1 MTNNVGVSSALIVK
15 SSAKRIPQLFTIHY
29 SLFTF
34 HNPPNGMG
42 IKIIPSP
49 EHKSGVGYKVFHG
62 STLVAAFHC
71 HSLTLLRAHPS
82 CHFRQAAPKW
92 YHAVGSRSLLTNRL
106 FSELPAKARMSSSQ
120 LSSANL
126 PHFPGKVNPK
136 IHPLRARRAHGMPC
150 RPIDSI
156 FARPKAR
163 AAKYGTREVKPPC
176 GCSGVIGTGGARLS
190 PAILF
195 WGMANG
201 YPRTGFSPFL
211 SIP

>member
-1 MTNNVGVSSALIVK
+1 MCLGTDLI

-34 HNPPNGMG
+34 HYPPNGMG

-49 EHKSGVGYKVFHG
+49 EQIRGGIQSIPRFHPGCSGR
-62 STLVAAFHC
+62 C
-71 HSLTLLRAHPS
+71 HSLTLSRAHPS

-106 FSELPAKARMSSSQ
+106 FSELPAKARVSSSQ

-156 FARPKAR
+156 FSRPKAR
-163 AAKYGTREVKPPC
+163 AAKYGTK
-176 GCSGVIGTGGARLS
+176 GARPS
-190 PAILF
+190 PMVLCRQA
-195 WGMANG
+195 
-201 YPRTGFSPFL
+201 RR
-211 SIP
+211 